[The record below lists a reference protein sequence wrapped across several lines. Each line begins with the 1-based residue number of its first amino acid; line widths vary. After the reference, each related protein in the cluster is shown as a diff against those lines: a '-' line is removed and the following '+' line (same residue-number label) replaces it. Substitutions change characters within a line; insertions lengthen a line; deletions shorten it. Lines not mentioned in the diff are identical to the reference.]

1 MDNTQFN
8 HYLVFI
14 LAFPCFCFKKSMVVQ
29 FVPNKF
35 HGFSMFCSKK
45 HSFPDFSIQNLEIR
59 IFCIESYGFPT
70 AFRRFHGPPRSPVAL
85 EVELQRFSK
94 LKAAVLAAQTEEE
107 LEQVKAEQ
115 MGNLGFFI
123 GFNGYD
129 IMGLLM
135 GFISNSLINHSI
147 APVVLFPIYG
157 RLVGTMVYG
166 RYNYR
171 L

>member
-1 MDNTQFN
+1 M
-8 HYLVFI
+8 
-14 LAFPCFCFKKSMVVQ
+14 
-29 FVPNKF
+29 
-35 HGFSMFCSKK
+35 
-45 HSFPDFSIQNLEIR
+45 
-59 IFCIESYGFPT
+59 
-70 AFRRFHGPPRSPVAL
+70 AL

-115 MGNLGFFI
+115 TGNLAFFI

-147 APVVLFPIYG
+147 APMVLFPIYG
-157 RLVGTMVYG
+157 RLVGTIVYG

-171 L
+171 LKFT